1 MPERATVFEV
11 SQIGPETTPG
21 TIVAATRRLQSLK
34 IVPKIETKTTPFKP
48 NGYKYDSIL
57 SVDQEWTSAKVD
69 GVADYN
75 QLIYPLAGLFG
86 VVTPA
91 VPAGGTLTQQWVFN
105 PSTNNPETAKT
116 FSVESGS
123 SARAGKFGYGLFT
136 DWGMTYT
143 RADVKVTGALMGQ
156 RYVDGVTM
164 TAAPTEVQ
172 TLTASAPL
180 TAGTFSATANGQTA
194 SGIVYNATAAQIV
207 TALTALS
214 TIGTGGVTATGG
226 PINAVGTPVLVTF
239 AGNNANKSQ
248 SLITINSTGLT
259 GGTIGVTETTAGG
272 FDIVAQPIFPTQQT
286 IYVDSSA
293 AALGTTALTRP
304 FSFNWDLKGKWGPEW
319 PINAAFTSF
328 PVHVELAP
336 KQSMKLLVA
345 ADAAGMG
352 YLTNFRAG
360 SSMFIRCS
368 SVGATIETSLTYLYN
383 ADFCGKITG
392 ISDFKDEKGIYA
404 IEYSLDVMHDNV
416 WGQSQSHLVQTK
428 QSTL

>member
-21 TIVAATRRLQSLK
+21 TIVAATRRLQSLR

-48 NGYKYDSIL
+48 NGFKYDSIL
-57 SVDQEWTSAKVD
+57 SVDQEWTSAKLD

-75 QLIYPLAGLFG
+75 QLIYPLSGLFG
-86 VVTPA
+86 VVTPT
-91 VPAGGTLTQQWVFN
+91 VPTGGTITQQYVFN

-143 RADVKVTGALMGQ
+143 RADVKVTGALLGQ

-164 TAAPTEVQ
+164 TAAPSEVQ
-172 TLTASAPL
+172 SLVATGATS
-180 TAGTFSATANGQTA
+180 GTFTLTANGQTTA
-194 SGIVYNATAAQIV
+194 TIAYNATAAAVV

-214 TIGTGGVTATGG
+214 SIGAGGVTATGG
-226 PINAVGTPVLVTF
+226 PLPTTPVVITF

-248 SLITINSTGLT
+248 SILT
-259 GGTIGVTETTAGG
+259 PNNTLLVGGTAAVTESTAGG

-328 PVHVELAP
+328 PVHVEMAP
-336 KQSMKLLVA
+336 KQSLKLLVA

-352 YLTNFRAG
+352 LLPTFRAG
-360 SSMFIRCS
+360 SSVFIRCS
-368 SVGATIETSLTYLYN
+368 SVGSVIETSLTYLYN

-416 WGQSQSHLVQTK
+416 WGQSQSHTVNTK
-428 QSTL
+428 QVSL